1 MTFFSQELSPSRIF
15 PYFLFLTNFFHE
27 FPISF
32 SNSWFPLRLKIVV
45 MTVTSHDNILGI
57 TVIFLRCTYL
67 TFRFEFE
74 TFSCFFIDF
83 FVCRLV
89 CLKPLARKKHWQLT
103 HHYQLGEHRI
113 SGVYIFKAG
122 GIVDRL
128 VDRCARD
135 LLIESS
141 NPVWHCT

>member
-1 MTFFSQELSPSRIF
+1 M
-15 PYFLFLTNFFHE
+15 
-27 FPISF
+27 
-32 SNSWFPLRLKIVV
+32 
-45 MTVTSHDNILGI
+45 
-57 TVIFLRCTYL
+57 RCTYL
-67 TFRFEFE
+67 TIRFEFE

-89 CLKPLARKKHWQLT
+89 CLKPLARKKHSQLT

-135 LLIESS
+135 LLFVGS
-141 NPVWHCT
+141 NPVWHCTYSYSIIACWHLVASKVFFWALCPSSLSLLSSSGSRKRFKE